1 MEGYTDLFSKFL
13 AADAQ
18 EAVKWEQIEKLPK
31 DAVSVSRK
39 KIINLYNSF

>member
-1 MEGYTDLFSKFL
+1 MVDKEMEGYTDLFSKFL

-39 KIINLYNSF
+39 KIIN